1 MAKRSKPTDDS
12 DSPWKDAL
20 QAYFPFFLAFFFPDI
35 HQDID
40 WARGYEALDKEF
52 QQIVRR
58 AKLGKRLADKLFK
71 IWLRDGSDCWIL
83 IHVEIQSEVEKEFPR
98 RMFEYHL
105 AIRRLYNRE
114 VVGLALLCDDNPDW
128 KPTKFVSE
136 RWGCGIELTFR
147 IAKLL
152 NYRGSLEALERS
164 QNPIATVVA
173 ANLEA
178 MRTRD
183 DPAQRKDGKLRL
195 AKGLLQRNWS
205 ADDIRELLRLIDWLM
220 TLPEDL
226 DDEFE
231 NEFHEYEKEREVAY
245 VTSFER
251 SGIKKGRREG
261 LREGLLIG
269 IALAVK
275 AQFGRSGPKL
285 MAKVNTLDLEG
296 LQKFVRF
303 LETAETIDGVR
314 EYLSKTSE

>member
-1 MAKRSKPTDDS
+1 MAKRSQRSDES
-12 DSPWKDAL
+12 DSPWKNAL

-35 HQDID
+35 HKDID
-40 WARGYEALDKEF
+40 WSHGYEALDKEF
-52 QQIVRR
+52 QQILRR

-114 VVGLALLCDDNPDW
+114 VAGLALLCDDSADW
-128 KPTKFVSE
+128 KPTRFAYE

-152 NYRGSLEALERS
+152 DYRDDLESLELS
-164 QNPIATVVA
+164 DNPIATVVA

-178 MRTRD
+178 MRTRN
-183 DPAQRKDGKLRL
+183 DPARRKDGKLRL
-195 AKGLLQRNWS
+195 AKGLLQRKWS

-226 DDEFE
+226 EDEFQT
-231 NEFHEYEKEREVAY
+231 EFHEYEKESEVAY
-245 VTSFER
+245 VSNFER
-251 SGIKKGRREG
+251 FKMKMG
-261 LREGLLIG
+261 LREGLLQG
-269 IALAVK
+269 IEWMLELKFKARGRKLLPKVAAIHDLEQLVK
-275 AQFGRSGPKL
+275 FGDFLKK
-285 MAKVNTLDLEG
+285 AETLDE
-296 LQKFVRF
+296 
-303 LETAETIDGVR
+303 VR
-314 EYLSKTSE
+314 EYLG